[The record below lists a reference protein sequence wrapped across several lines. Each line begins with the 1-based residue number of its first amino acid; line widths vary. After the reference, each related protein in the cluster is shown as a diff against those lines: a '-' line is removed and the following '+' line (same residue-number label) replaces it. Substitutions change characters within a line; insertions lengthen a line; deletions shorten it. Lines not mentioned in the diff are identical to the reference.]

1 MLRCGRLSR
10 ARKWGRTLWRLI
22 VKLDGAGNLLATVH
36 AYLPEGEKHRGI
48 VTIKNG

>member
-1 MLRCGRLSR
+1 MREIVQDPKVGANFVAL
-10 ARKWGRTLWRLI
+10 LI